1 MRFELALL
9 IPISM
14 LTLTVSA
21 CGGGEVTPQAP
32 TTSSVK
38 TLTSTDATPPPPPTT
53 IAVAPPETPAPPAPE
68 PTPATI
74 VGCQSG
80 YDPVTTTW
88 SDGTVTGYSNYCQSV
103 RDEFLQEQVVQESG
117 PTQYVCES
125 GYACGITESDGVM
138 CDETGCHAI

>member
-1 MRFELALL
+1 M
-9 IPISM
+9 
-14 LTLTVSA
+14 
-21 CGGGEVTPQAP
+21 
-32 TTSSVK
+32 
-38 TLTSTDATPPPPPTT
+38 
-53 IAVAPPETPAPPAPE
+53 
-68 PTPATI
+68 
-74 VGCQSG
+74 
-80 YDPVTTTW
+80 TTTW